1 MNMGTKRRN
10 RGFTLIELLVVISII
25 ALLLG
30 ILLPA
35 LGRAQDNANKIK
47 DGTQVRGIMQA
58 MVQWASDTGGSFP
71 NPDSFGGVAAGG
83 ISSGESEAR
92 TGSILSMMVFQQ
104 TIVPELCV
112 SPSEAGQIVPY
123 EGYHYDDVPGVASQ
137 QAAFYDPTFKG
148 SPVDHETAFSAAQSA
163 MIPSEIGHNSYAHMV
178 ISGARASFWQNNL
191 SSSTPI
197 WANRGPVYTGNMT
210 PMPPDTW
217 ELQEGTRGTESASL
231 AVHGGGQ
238 TWEGNVAF
246 ADGHVDYFEDPDPSE
261 ITFLDEQGGTGGAPF
276 TQNDNMFVDEQN
288 EGTTNSTIQT
298 RRNAILRIFHT
309 GIARDNP
316 LEEGELEPGL
326 NNFVW
331 VDGVNAG

>member
-1 MNMGTKRRN
+1 MKNRK

-71 NPDSFGGVAAGG
+71 NPDRFQGVRPGGLGEM
-83 ISSGESEAR
+83 ESEAR
-92 TGSILSMMVFQQ
+92 TGAILSMMIMQQ

-123 EGYHYDDVPGVASQ
+123 EGYHYDDVPGVANQ
-137 QAAFYDPTFKG
+137 NNAFYDPTFKG
-148 SPVDHETAFSAAQSA
+148 SPVDHETVYSAAQSD
-163 MIPSEIGHNSYAHMV
+163 MLQSDIGHNSYAHMV
-178 ISGARASFWQNNL
+178 ISGARANFWENTL
-191 SSSTPI
+191 SASTPI
-197 WANRGPVYTGNMT
+197 WANRGPVYDEVMT
-210 PMPPDTW
+210 PEPPATW
-217 ELQEGTRGTESASL
+217 TLEEGQRGTESAAL

-238 TWEGNVAF
+238 SWEGNVAF
-246 ADGHVDYFEDPDPSE
+246 ADGHVDFFDQPDPSD
-261 ITFLDEQGGTGGAPF
+261 ITFLEDQGGGSGGAPF

-309 GIARDNP
+309 GIPNDDP
-316 LEEGELEPGL
+316 LEAGGLEPGL
-326 NNFVW
+326 NNVVW
-331 VDGVNAG
+331 VDGVFAN